1 VRQDY
6 ELVREAVRSVLPHG
20 KFFSSS
26 VGSLTL
32 SLSLPLPTKK
42 SLLTRCGVLRA
53 LDATAALWEQAWPS
67 SRASRCSSRR
77 PSRTT

>member
-26 VGSLTL
+26 VGSL
-32 SLSLPLPTKK
+32 SLFSASYPKK
-42 SLLTRCGVLRA
+42 PADHVRCPAR
-53 LDATAALWEQAWPS
+53 S
-67 SRASRCSSRR
+67 
-77 PSRTT
+77 